1 MMWKCIGTSSVGTK
15 HEESKQPCEDALYH
29 EVLESTTY
37 GNVLLSFV
45 SDGAGSASFGG
56 YAAHYVVTKV
66 ATMVKELL
74 REVHTI
80 VEADLYSIFESIYDH
95 FYVKSLQ
102 EDIDIS
108 EFSCTFIGVIVSS
121 KGTICMQ
128 IGDGAIIYNNGENVY
143 RTIWWPQ
150 TGDYYNATV
159 FLVDD
164 EHISGLKILSIEESI
179 SEVALITDGLQML
192 ALNFEDETVFQP
204 FFNNLFFHLRNAPP
218 SVEALGKL
226 NSRLAQYLNSEPIN
240 DRTDDDKTIFLGTQ
254 LGNQTI
260 EPVLI

>member
-1 MMWKCIGTSSVGTK
+1 MMWKCIGTNSTGTK

-29 EVLESTTY
+29 EVIETY
-37 GNVLLSFV
+37 SHGNILLSFV
-45 SDGAGSASFGG
+45 SDGAGSASYGG

-66 ATMVKELL
+66 ANMVKELL
-74 REVHTI
+74 REVHT
-80 VEADLYSIFESIYDH
+80 VLEADLYGILESIYDH

-102 EDIDIS
+102 EQIDIS
-108 EFSCTFIGVIVSS
+108 EFSCTFLGVIVSS

-150 TGDYYNATV
+150 SGDYYNATV

-164 EHISGLKILSIEESI
+164 EHISGLKILSIEESFT
-179 SEVALITDGLQML
+179 EVALITDGLQLL

-218 SVEALGKL
+218 TAEALSKL
-226 NSRLAQYLNSEPIN
+226 NSRLAQYLNSEAIN

-254 LGNQTI
+254 LGNQI
-260 EPVLI
+260 IDSGSI